1 MTKIEVTSKLKD
13 VVADYG
19 KLCLNMDEGDYFRAF
34 GEKWSVSENT
44 RHLMLAVSPVILAFS
59 LPKFILRLFFGKPNR
74 QSRSFDDL
82 LAKYIGKL
90 EAGGKASKPYVPNTQ
105 KDNVTKET
113 ELKKFMILHDRFISK
128 IDRWKDGDLDS
139 YLLPHPLLGKITLRE
154 MLYFTTFHIQ
164 HHHQTIVNLY
174 TPQISES

>member
-13 VVADYG
+13 AIANYENF
-19 KLCLNMDEGDYFRAF
+19 CLKMVEMDYFASY
-34 GEKWSVSENT
+34 GDKWSVSENT
-44 RHLMLAVSPVILAFS
+44 RHLMLAISPIILAFS
-59 LPKFILRLFFGKPNR
+59 LPKFLLRLFFGKPNR
-74 QSRSFDDL
+74 NSRSFDEL

-105 KDNVTKET
+105 
-113 ELKKFMILHDRFISK
+113 ISK
-128 IDRWKDGDLDS
+128 MERWKDVDLDG

-164 HHHQTIVNLY
+164 HHQQTIENLQKPKY
-174 TPQISES
+174 VQA

>member
-13 VVADYG
+13 AIANYENF
-19 KLCLNMDEGDYFRAF
+19 CLKMVEMDYFASY
-34 GEKWSVSENT
+34 GDKWSVSENT
-44 RHLMLAVSPVILAFS
+44 RHLMLAISPIILAFS
-59 LPKFILRLFFGKPNR
+59 LPKFLLRLFFGKPNR
-74 QSRSFDDL
+74 NSRSFDEL

-105 KDNVTKET
+105 KVDVTKET
-113 ELKKFMILHDRFISK
+113 ELKKFMILHNRLISK
-128 IDRWKDGDLDS
+128 MERWKDVDLDR

-164 HHHQTIVNLY
+164 HHQQTIENLQKPKY
-174 TPQISES
+174 VQA